1 MKNAVIYVHGKGGN
15 AEEADHYKQF
25 FDDSFEII
33 GFDYKSLNPWDAK
46 IEFRNYFHSIISK
59 YNKIY
64 LIANSI
70 GAYFSLIFLFDMPI
84 EKAMLISPI
93 VDMESIILN
102 MMKCENVTEDELMLE
117 KEIETSFGESLS
129 WEYLSY
135 VRSKNIYWY
144 NRLTTKFQFVEV
156 IPFFYDNLKLSFDET
171 CYLEF
176 SASDMEDIQ
185 KLLGIVNKHVYNKED
200 GDYVELVIE

>member
-135 VRSKNIYWY
+135 VRKNTIHWDIPT
-144 NRLTTKFQFVEV
+144 NILFADNDNMTSVDTMINFANKINANLTTMRDGEHWFHTNEQMDFLDKWF
-156 IPFFYDNLKLSFDET
+156 
-171 CYLEF
+171 
-176 SASDMEDIQ
+176 
-185 KLLGIVNKHVYNKED
+185 KENF
-200 GDYVELVIE
+200 

>member
-15 AEEADHYKQF
+15 AEEANHYKQF

-46 IEFRNYFHSIISK
+46 IEFIHYFNSIISK

-70 GAYFSLIFLFDMPI
+70 GAYFSLISLSDMPI

-93 VDMESIILN
+93 IDMERIILN
-102 MMKCENVTEDELMLE
+102 IMKCENITEDELIL
-117 KEIETSFGESLS
+117 KKDIETSFGESLS
-129 WEYLSY
+129 WQYLSY
-135 VRSKNIYWY
+135 VRKNTIHWDIPT
-144 NRLTTKFQFVEV
+144 NILFADNDNMTSVETMTNFAGKINADLTVMENGEHWFHTEEQMTFL
-156 IPFFYDNLKLSFDET
+156 DNWF
-171 CYLEF
+171 
-176 SASDMEDIQ
+176 
-185 KLLGIVNKHVYNKED
+185 KEN
-200 GDYVELVIE
+200 I

>member
-15 AEEADHYKQF
+15 AEEFNHYKQF
-25 FDDSFEII
+25 FDDNFEII

-46 IEFRNYFHSIISK
+46 IEFINYFNTIISK

-70 GAYFSLIFLFDMPI
+70 GAYFSLISLTDMPI

-93 VDMESIILN
+93 IDMESIILN
-102 MMKCENVTEDELMLE
+102 MMKCENITEDKLMSE

-135 VRSKNIYWY
+135 VRKNTIHWDIPT
-144 NRLTTKFQFVEV
+144 NILFADNDNMTSVDTMTNFANKINANLTTMKGGEHWFHTDEQMKFL
-156 IPFFYDNLKLSFDET
+156 DNWF
-171 CYLEF
+171 
-176 SASDMEDIQ
+176 
-185 KLLGIVNKHVYNKED
+185 KEM
-200 GDYVELVIE
+200 I

>member
-15 AEEADHYKQF
+15 AEEANHYKQF
-25 FDDSFEII
+25 FDDNFEII

-46 IEFRNYFHSIISK
+46 IEFINYFNTIISK

-70 GAYFSLIFLFDMPI
+70 GAYFSLISLTDMPI

-93 VDMESIILN
+93 IDMESIILN
-102 MMKCENVTEDELMLE
+102 IMKCENITEDKLMSE

-135 VRSKNIYWY
+135 VRKNTIHWDIPT
-144 NRLTTKFQFVEV
+144 NILFADNDNMTSVDTMTNFANKINANLTTMKGGEHWFHTDEQMKFL
-156 IPFFYDNLKLSFDET
+156 DNWF
-171 CYLEF
+171 
-176 SASDMEDIQ
+176 
-185 KLLGIVNKHVYNKED
+185 KE
-200 GDYVELVIE
+200 II

>member
-15 AEEADHYKQF
+15 AEESNHYKQF
-25 FDDSFEII
+25 FDDNFEII

-46 IEFRNYFHSIISK
+46 IEFINYFNTIISK

-70 GAYFSLIFLFDMPI
+70 GAYFSLISLTDMPI

-93 VDMESIILN
+93 IDMESIILN
-102 MMKCENVTEDELMLE
+102 MMKCENITEDKLMSE
-117 KEIETSFGESLS
+117 KEIETSFGEPLS

-135 VRSKNIYWY
+135 VRKNTIHWDIPT
-144 NRLTTKFQFVEV
+144 NILFADNDNMTSVDTMTNFANKINANLTIMKDGEHWFHT
-156 IPFFYDNLKLSFDET
+156 DEQMNF
-171 CYLEF
+171 LANWF
-176 SASDMEDIQ
+176 
-185 KLLGIVNKHVYNKED
+185 KE
-200 GDYVELVIE
+200 II

>member
-15 AEEADHYKQF
+15 AEEANYYKQF
-25 FDDSFEII
+25 FDDNFEII

-46 IEFRNYFHSIISK
+46 IEFINYFNNIISK

-70 GAYFSLIFLFDMPI
+70 GAYFSLISLADMPI

-93 VDMESIILN
+93 IDMESIILN
-102 MMKCENVTEDELMLE
+102 MMKCENITEDRLMSE

-135 VRSKNIYWY
+135 VRKNTIHWDIPT
-144 NRLTTKFQFVEV
+144 NILFADNDNMTSVDTMTNFANKINADLTTMKGGEHWFHT
-156 IPFFYDNLKLSFDET
+156 DEQMNF
-171 CYLEF
+171 LANWF
-176 SASDMEDIQ
+176 
-185 KLLGIVNKHVYNKED
+185 KE
-200 GDYVELVIE
+200 II

>member
-1 MKNAVIYVHGKGGN
+1 MKNAVIYVYGKGGN

-64 LIANSI
+64 LITNSI
-70 GAYFSLIFLFDMPI
+70 GSYFSLIFLFDMPI

-135 VRSKNIYWY
+135 VRKNTIHWDIPTNILFADGQSK
-144 NRLTTKFQFVEV
+144 RESRKMASRSFQF
-156 IPFFYDNLKLSFDET
+156 
-171 CYLEF
+171 
-176 SASDMEDIQ
+176 
-185 KLLGIVNKHVYNKED
+185 
-200 GDYVELVIE
+200 

>member
-135 VRSKNIYWY
+135 VRKNTIHWDIPT
-144 NRLTTKFQFVEV
+144 NILFADNDNMTSVDTMINFANKINANLTTMRDGEHWFHT
-156 IPFFYDNLKLSFDET
+156 DEQMDF
-171 CYLEF
+171 LDKWF
-176 SASDMEDIQ
+176 
-185 KLLGIVNKHVYNKED
+185 KENF
-200 GDYVELVIE
+200 

>member
-135 VRSKNIYWY
+135 VRKNTIHWDIPT
-144 NRLTTKFQFVEV
+144 NILFADNDNMTSVDTMINFANKINANLTTMRDGEHWFHTNEQMNFLDKWF
-156 IPFFYDNLKLSFDET
+156 
-171 CYLEF
+171 
-176 SASDMEDIQ
+176 
-185 KLLGIVNKHVYNKED
+185 KEN
-200 GDYVELVIE
+200 I

>member
-15 AEEADHYKQF
+15 AEEANHYKQF
-25 FDDSFEII
+25 FDDNFENI

-46 IEFRNYFHSIISK
+46 IEFINYFNTIISK

-70 GAYFSLIFLFDMPI
+70 GAYFSLISLTDMPI

-93 VDMESIILN
+93 IDMESIILN
-102 MMKCENVTEDELMLE
+102 MMKCENITEDKLMSE
-117 KEIETSFGESLS
+117 KEIETSFGEFLS

-135 VRSKNIYWY
+135 VRKNTIHWDIPT
-144 NRLTTKFQFVEV
+144 NILFADNDNMTSLDTMTNFANKINANLTTMKGGEHWFHT
-156 IPFFYDNLKLSFDET
+156 DEQMNF
-171 CYLEF
+171 LANWF
-176 SASDMEDIQ
+176 
-185 KLLGIVNKHVYNKED
+185 KEM
-200 GDYVELVIE
+200 I

>member
-15 AEEADHYKQF
+15 AEEANHYKQF
-25 FDDSFEII
+25 FDDNFEII

-46 IEFRNYFHSIISK
+46 IEFINYFNTIISK

-70 GAYFSLIFLFDMPI
+70 GAYFSLISLTDMPI

-93 VDMESIILN
+93 IDMESIILN
-102 MMKCENVTEDELMLE
+102 MMKCENITEDKLMSE

-135 VRSKNIYWY
+135 VRKNTIHWDIPT
-144 NRLTTKFQFVEV
+144 NILFADNDNMTSVDTMTNFANKINANLTTMKDGEHWFHTDEQMKFL
-156 IPFFYDNLKLSFDET
+156 DNWF
-171 CYLEF
+171 
-176 SASDMEDIQ
+176 
-185 KLLGIVNKHVYNKED
+185 KEM
-200 GDYVELVIE
+200 I

>member
-15 AEEADHYKQF
+15 AEEANYYKQF
-25 FDDSFEII
+25 FDDNFEII

-46 IEFRNYFHSIISK
+46 IEFINYFNTIISK

-70 GAYFSLIFLFDMPI
+70 GAYFSLISLTDMPI

-93 VDMESIILN
+93 IDMESIILN
-102 MMKCENVTEDELMLE
+102 MMKCENITEDKLMSE
-117 KEIETSFGESLS
+117 KEIETSFGEPLS

-135 VRSKNIYWY
+135 VRKNTIHWDIPT
-144 NRLTTKFQFVEV
+144 NIIFADNDNMTSVDTMTNFANKINANLTTMKGGEHWFHT
-156 IPFFYDNLKLSFDET
+156 DEQMNF
-171 CYLEF
+171 LANWF
-176 SASDMEDIQ
+176 
-185 KLLGIVNKHVYNKED
+185 KE
-200 GDYVELVIE
+200 II

>member
-15 AEEADHYKQF
+15 AEEANYYKQF
-25 FDDSFEII
+25 FDDNFEII

-46 IEFRNYFHSIISK
+46 IEFINYFNTIISK

-70 GAYFSLIFLFDMPI
+70 GAYFSLISLTDMPI

-93 VDMESIILN
+93 IDMESIILN
-102 MMKCENVTEDELMLE
+102 IMKCENITEDKLMSE

-135 VRSKNIYWY
+135 VRKNTIHWDIPT
-144 NRLTTKFQFVEV
+144 NILFADNDNMTSVDTMTNFANKINANLTTMKGGEHWFHT
-156 IPFFYDNLKLSFDET
+156 DEQMNF
-171 CYLEF
+171 LANWF
-176 SASDMEDIQ
+176 
-185 KLLGIVNKHVYNKED
+185 KE
-200 GDYVELVIE
+200 II

>member
-15 AEEADHYKQF
+15 AEESNHYKQF
-25 FDDSFEII
+25 FDDNFEII

-46 IEFRNYFHSIISK
+46 IEFINYFNTIISK

-70 GAYFSLIFLFDMPI
+70 GAYFSLISLTDMPI

-93 VDMESIILN
+93 IDMESIILN
-102 MMKCENVTEDELMLE
+102 MMKCENITEDKLMSE
-117 KEIETSFGESLS
+117 KEIETSFGEPLS

-135 VRSKNIYWY
+135 VRKNTIHWDIPT
-144 NRLTTKFQFVEV
+144 NILFADNDNMTSVDTMTNFANKINANLTTMKDGEHWFHT
-156 IPFFYDNLKLSFDET
+156 DEQMNF
-171 CYLEF
+171 LANWF
-176 SASDMEDIQ
+176 
-185 KLLGIVNKHVYNKED
+185 KE
-200 GDYVELVIE
+200 II

>member
-15 AEEADHYKQF
+15 AEEANYYKQF
-25 FDDSFEII
+25 FDDNFEII

-46 IEFRNYFHSIISK
+46 IEFINYFNTTISK

-70 GAYFSLIFLFDMPI
+70 GAYFSLISLTDIPI

-93 VDMESIILN
+93 IDMESIILN
-102 MMKCENVTEDELMLE
+102 IMKCENITEDKLMSE

-135 VRSKNIYWY
+135 VRKKTIHWDIPTNILFAD
-144 NRLTTKFQFVEV
+144 NDNMTSVDTMTNFANKINANLTTMKGGEHWFHT
-156 IPFFYDNLKLSFDET
+156 DEQMNF
-171 CYLEF
+171 LANWF
-176 SASDMEDIQ
+176 
-185 KLLGIVNKHVYNKED
+185 KE
-200 GDYVELVIE
+200 II

>member
-15 AEEADHYKQF
+15 AEEANHYKQF
-25 FDDSFEII
+25 FDDNFEVI

-46 IEFRNYFHSIISK
+46 IEFINYFNTIISK

-70 GAYFSLIFLFDMPI
+70 GAYFSLISLTDMPI

-93 VDMESIILN
+93 IDMESIILN
-102 MMKCENVTEDELMLE
+102 MMKCENITEDKLMSE

-135 VRSKNIYWY
+135 VRKNTIHWDIPT
-144 NRLTTKFQFVEV
+144 NILFADNDNMTSVDTMTNFANKINANLTTMKGGEHWFHTDEQMKFL
-156 IPFFYDNLKLSFDET
+156 DNWF
-171 CYLEF
+171 
-176 SASDMEDIQ
+176 
-185 KLLGIVNKHVYNKED
+185 KE
-200 GDYVELVIE
+200 II

>member
-1 MKNAVIYVHGKGGN
+1 MKNAVIYVHDKGGN
-15 AEEADHYKQF
+15 AEEANHYKQF
-25 FDDSFEII
+25 FDDNFEII

-46 IEFRNYFHSIISK
+46 IEFINYFNTIIYK

-70 GAYFSLIFLFDMPI
+70 GAYFSLISLTDMPI

-93 VDMESIILN
+93 IDMESIILN
-102 MMKCENVTEDELMLE
+102 MMKCENITEDKLMSE

-135 VRSKNIYWY
+135 IRKNTIHWDIPT
-144 NRLTTKFQFVEV
+144 NILFADNDNMTSVDTMTNFANKINANLTTMKDGEHWFHTDEQMKFL
-156 IPFFYDNLKLSFDET
+156 DNLF
-171 CYLEF
+171 
-176 SASDMEDIQ
+176 
-185 KLLGIVNKHVYNKED
+185 KEM
-200 GDYVELVIE
+200 I

>member
-46 IEFRNYFHSIISK
+46 IEFRNYFHSIISN
-59 YNKIY
+59 YNNIY

-102 MMKCENVTEDELMLE
+102 IKD
-117 KEIETSFGESLS
+117 
-129 WEYLSY
+129 
-135 VRSKNIYWY
+135 R
-144 NRLTTKFQFVEV
+144 
-156 IPFFYDNLKLSFDET
+156 
-171 CYLEF
+171 
-176 SASDMEDIQ
+176 
-185 KLLGIVNKHVYNKED
+185 
-200 GDYVELVIE
+200 

>member
-102 MMKCENVTEDELMLE
+102 MMKCENVTEDELMFE

-135 VRSKNIYWY
+135 VRKNTIHWDIPT
-144 NRLTTKFQFVEV
+144 NILFADNDNMTSVDTMTNFANKINAKLTTRRDGEHWFHT
-156 IPFFYDNLKLSFDET
+156 DEQMNF
-171 CYLEF
+171 LDKWF
-176 SASDMEDIQ
+176 
-185 KLLGIVNKHVYNKED
+185 KEN
-200 GDYVELVIE
+200 I

>member
-15 AEEADHYKQF
+15 AEEANHYKQF
-25 FDDSFEII
+25 FDDNFEVI

-46 IEFRNYFHSIISK
+46 IEFINYFNTIISK

-70 GAYFSLIFLFDMPI
+70 GAYFSLISLTDMPI

-93 VDMESIILN
+93 IDMESIILN
-102 MMKCENVTEDELMLE
+102 MMKCENITEDKLMSE

-135 VRSKNIYWY
+135 VRKNTIHWDIPT
-144 NRLTTKFQFVEV
+144 NILFADNDNMTSVDTMTNFANKINANLTTMKGGEHWFHTDEQMKFL
-156 IPFFYDNLKLSFDET
+156 DNWF
-171 CYLEF
+171 
-176 SASDMEDIQ
+176 
-185 KLLGIVNKHVYNKED
+185 KEM
-200 GDYVELVIE
+200 I

>member
-15 AEEADHYKQF
+15 SEEANHYKRF
-25 FDDSFEII
+25 FDDNFEII

-46 IEFRNYFHSIISK
+46 IEFINYFSSIIYK

-70 GAYFSLIFLFDMPI
+70 GAYFSLISLADIPI

-102 MMKCENVTEDELMLE
+102 VMKCENVTEDELILE
-117 KEIETSFGESLS
+117 KEIETSF
-129 WEYLSY
+129 
-135 VRSKNIYWY
+135 
-144 NRLTTKFQFVEV
+144 
-156 IPFFYDNLKLSFDET
+156 
-171 CYLEF
+171 
-176 SASDMEDIQ
+176 
-185 KLLGIVNKHVYNKED
+185 
-200 GDYVELVIE
+200 

>member
-15 AEEADHYKQF
+15 SEEANHYKRF
-25 FDDSFEII
+25 FDDNFEII

-46 IEFRNYFHSIISK
+46 IEFINYFSSIIYK

-70 GAYFSLIFLFDMPI
+70 GAYFSLISLADIPI

-102 MMKCENVTEDELMLE
+102 VMKCENVTEDELILE

-135 VRSKNIYWY
+135 VRNNTIHWDIPTNILFADKD
-144 NRLTTKFQFVEV
+144 NMTSVDTITNFANKINAKLTTMRDGEHWFHT
-156 IPFFYDNLKLSFDET
+156 DEQMDF
-171 CYLEF
+171 LDKWF
-176 SASDMEDIQ
+176 
-185 KLLGIVNKHVYNKED
+185 KEN
-200 GDYVELVIE
+200 I

>member
-15 AEEADHYKQF
+15 AEEANHYKQF

-46 IEFRNYFHSIISK
+46 IEFIHYFNSIISK

-70 GAYFSLIFLFDMPI
+70 GAYFSLISLSDMPI

-93 VDMESIILN
+93 IDMERIILN
-102 MMKCENVTEDELMLE
+102 IMKCENITEDELIL
-117 KEIETSFGESLS
+117 KKDIETSFGESLS
-129 WEYLSY
+129 WQYLSY
-135 VRSKNIYWY
+135 VRKNTIHWDIPT
-144 NRLTTKFQFVEV
+144 NILFADNDNMTSVDTMTNFANKINANLTTMKDGEHWFHTDEQMKFL
-156 IPFFYDNLKLSFDET
+156 DNWF
-171 CYLEF
+171 
-176 SASDMEDIQ
+176 
-185 KLLGIVNKHVYNKED
+185 KEM
-200 GDYVELVIE
+200 I